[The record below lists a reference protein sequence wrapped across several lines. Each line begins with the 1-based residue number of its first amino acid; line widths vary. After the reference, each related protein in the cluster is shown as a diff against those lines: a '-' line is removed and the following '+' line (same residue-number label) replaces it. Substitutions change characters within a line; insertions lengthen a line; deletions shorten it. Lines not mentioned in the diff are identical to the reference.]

1 MDPIILLIIG
11 ITLLLVI
18 GVVIFVFTRGGG
30 SGSDDKSTRDR
41 LDRFVTDMDGDGKK
55 KKKKT
60 SDEKSPSKLTQNI
73 DEAIENK
80 GFTRG
85 IRVKLAQ
92 ANLKI
97 TPTEY
102 IMLIIISMVVT
113 AALAFILF
121 HRSLPL
127 ALGGAVLGFFLP
139 RFYLGMRKSK
149 RLKEFDGQLG
159 DTITLIANGLRSGY
173 SILQA
178 MESVGEEMPPPI
190 SEEFRRV
197 VREVQLGVSNER
209 AMNNM
214 VQRIPSEDLDLM
226 ITAINVQHEVGGN
239 LAEILEIIGFVIRER
254 VRIQGE
260 IKTLTAQGM
269 ISGYVLSFMPII
281 LGLLL
286 FAMNPEYMG
295 RMILACTP
303 DMPAAKCTQPCGW
316 IMIGV
321 GLFLIFLGFTA
332 IMKIV
337 KIEV

>member
-1 MDPIILLIIG
+1 MDPVILLIIG

-18 GVVIFVFTRGGG
+18 GVVIFAFTRGG
-30 SGSDDKSTRDR
+30 DDQSTQDR
-41 LDRFVTDMDGDGKK
+41 LERFVTDMDGDSKK
-55 KKKKT
+55 KKKKKKA
-60 SDEKSPSKLTQNI
+60 SAEKAPSKLTQNI
-73 DEAIENK
+73 DEAIEGK

-102 IMLIIISMVVT
+102 IMLTIISIVAT

-127 ALGGAVLGFFLP
+127 TLGGAVLGFFLP

-149 RLKEFDGQLG
+149 RLKEFNGQLG

-178 MESVGEEMPPPI
+178 MESVAEEMPPPI
-190 SEEFRRV
+190 SEEFQRV

-214 VQRIPSEDLDLM
+214 VKRIPSDDLDLM

-269 ISGYVLSFMPII
+269 ISGYVLSFMPLI
-281 LGLLL
+281 LGLIL
-286 FAMNPEYMG
+286 FAMNPKYMG
-295 RMILACTP
+295 RMIYACPP
-303 DMPAAKCTQPCGW
+303 DIVCKTQPCGW

-321 GLFLIFLGFTA
+321 GLLLIGLGFAA

>member
-1 MDPIILLIIG
+1 MDPVI
-11 ITLLLVI
+11 LLVI
-18 GVVIFVFTRGGG
+18 GIALVLVIGVIIFAFTRGGG
-30 SGSDDKSTRDR
+30 GDKVTQDR
-41 LDRFVTDMDGDGKK
+41 LDQFTDLDGTSDKK
-55 KKKKT
+55 KKKKED
-60 SDEKSPSKLTQNI
+60 SEKTPSKLTQNI
-73 DEAIENK
+73 DEAIEGK
-80 GFTRG
+80 GFVQK
-85 IRVKLAQ
+85 IRVQLAQ

-102 IMLIIISMVVT
+102 IMVIFISIVLT

-127 ALGGAVLGFFLP
+127 ALGGAALGFFLP
-139 RFYLGMRKSK
+139 KFYLGMRKGK
-149 RLKEFDGQLG
+149 RLKEFNHQLG

-178 MESVGEEMPPPI
+178 MESVGTEMPAPI
-190 SEEFRRV
+190 SEEFARV

-214 VQRIPSEDLDLM
+214 VRRIPSDDLDLM

-281 LGLLL
+281 LGLIL
-286 FAMNPEYMG
+286 FAMNQEYVG
-295 RMILACTP
+295 RMVYAN
-303 DMPAAKCTQPCGW
+303 DTQPCGW
-316 IMIGV
+316 IMISV
-321 GLFLIFLGFTA
+321 GLILIGLGFTA